1 MHDIDNSVPLIPRPS
16 STPANTYADP
26 YDATASF
33 DGATLYDN
41 ERSNEES
48 AQGSATGDGRK

>member
-41 ERSNEES
+41 ERPNEEVLPP
-48 AQGSATGDGRK
+48 AMDGSSHR